1 MRYIIASLSTS
12 CFENGGKA
20 CHVGVFEGKTSWRA
34 QIGAQDPV
42 THPLMPPGHV
52 ILTYT
57 CTWRVGFQ
65 WPVMGIDRIDGL
77 TD

>member
-34 QIGAQDPV
+34 QIGAQDPPTLLYV
-42 THPLMPPGHV
+42 WAGHD

-57 CTWRVGFQ
+57 CAPKGTR
-65 WPVMGIDRIDGL
+65 RYN
-77 TD
+77 T